1 MAEESNISFK
11 LKEYLTRKLSDCKKE
26 LIRLKRKRKRIK
38 ILYISTVVTSISISA
53 VVTSLASMV
62 AIPIIA
68 IAVLSASSGIL
79 TGISAKFNFQ
89 NKKVEIDNLIKR
101 ANKIQSKLD
110 FVISS
115 NGNLTQKEYQEIWM
129 NLTFKNFLSS
139 LLHYQQYIT
148 ANNLDPDFVLQPLQ

>member
-62 AIPIIA
+62 TIPIIA
-68 IAVLSASSGIL
+68 IVVLSASSGIL

-89 NKKVEIDNLIKR
+89 NKK
-101 ANKIQSKLD
+101 S
-110 FVISS
+110 
-115 NGNLTQKEYQEIWM
+115 
-129 NLTFKNFLSS
+129 
-139 LLHYQQYIT
+139 
-148 ANNLDPDFVLQPLQ
+148 